1 MPCCLCIH
9 ALPSLY
15 PHLVVAVSTPGRRCI
30 HALYNL
36 KKKCKPRERLQLI
49 KDAHTSKVVGNF
61 SVGKI
66 VLNLQRNFYRPRMQ
80 ENVASFIIACILC
93 CRRNLSNM
101 KQGIPPSH
109 AHYLVLNVEN
119 IKLFECSMPKYVM
132 ENSPLWKGDTSI
144 GSFP

>member
-1 MPCCLCIH
+1 ME
-9 ALPSLY
+9 
-15 PHLVVAVSTPGRRCI
+15 
-30 HALYNL
+30 NL
-36 KKKCKPRERLQLI
+36 LDL
-49 KDAHTSKVVGNF
+49 NF

-93 CRRNLSNM
+93 CRINLSNR

-144 GSFP
+144 GEWKKNIPVNYEVEDGIKSYIKI

>member
-1 MPCCLCIH
+1 ME
-9 ALPSLY
+9 
-15 PHLVVAVSTPGRRCI
+15 
-30 HALYNL
+30 NL
-36 KKKCKPRERLQLI
+36 FIIKCERLQLI

-61 SVGKI
+61 SVEKI

-93 CRRNLSNM
+93 CRRNISNR